1 MKFLD
6 QLNEEMEQL
15 ANQYAAGN
23 AYGIPVS
30 GSDGFKFTS
39 LKQLPIIQ
47 LNEHTPLFLR
57 RLAEILEKYV

>member
-23 AYGIPVS
+23 AYGIPVA
-30 GSDGFKFTS
+30 GKDGFKFAN
-39 LKQLPIIQ
+39 LHHLPTIK
-47 LNEHTPLFLR
+47 LNEHTPSFLR

>member
-15 ANQYAAGN
+15 TNQYAAGN
-23 AYGIPVS
+23 AHGIPVS
-30 GSDGFKFTS
+30 DKGSLEFTN
-39 LKQLPIIQ
+39 LHHLPTIK
-47 LNEHTPLFLR
+47 LNEHTPSFLR